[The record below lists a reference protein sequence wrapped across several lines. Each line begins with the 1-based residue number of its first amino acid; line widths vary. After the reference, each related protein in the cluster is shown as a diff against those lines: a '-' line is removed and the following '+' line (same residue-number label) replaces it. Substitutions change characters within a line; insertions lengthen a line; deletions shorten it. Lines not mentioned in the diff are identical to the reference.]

1 MFVLIS
7 KFPNNDKANS
17 GWRAIWNCRQ
27 REGKQEKKE
36 ANYSFFSLYI
46 ALLSYCVSRL
56 YPCQITLSLDL

>member
-36 ANYSFFSLYI
+36 ANYSFFLSTSLFFLI
-46 ALLSYCVSRL
+46 AYLGSILAK
-56 YPCQITLSLDL
+56 

>member
-36 ANYSFFSLYI
+36 ANYSFFFLSTSLFFLI
-46 ALLSYCVSRL
+46 AYLGSILAK
-56 YPCQITLSLDL
+56 